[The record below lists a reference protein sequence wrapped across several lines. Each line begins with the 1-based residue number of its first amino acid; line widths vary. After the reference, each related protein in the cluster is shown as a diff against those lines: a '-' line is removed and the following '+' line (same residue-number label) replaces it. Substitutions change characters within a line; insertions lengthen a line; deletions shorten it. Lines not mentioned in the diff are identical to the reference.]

1 MLNLLNERAILK
13 VSGPDSEDFLQ
24 SQFSN
29 DIKHIKEKHVQVNAY
44 CQHQGK
50 IIVII
55 WVFKKEN
62 SFYLS
67 IPNDLKEIVLSK
79 LNMFKLMSRVEI
91 EDYSSKI
98 NQFGLV
104 GENRENS
111 LKITDNLS
119 LITTRKKISNSN
131 HDSEWE
137 YACIN
142 DKLPEVIAIHSESF
156 IPQALDLDVNL
167 FGVSFTKGCYPGQE
181 VVARMH
187 YLGKPKRRLFRFHS
201 NFKVVIGDNLNV
213 DNSNSLKSSGKV
225 IRVAKKDDSYY
236 FLATFEVVHINDYV
250 FLNNDKNISVNI
262 IHE

>member
-1 MLNLLNERAILK
+1 MISNLLERSLLK
-13 VSGPDSEDFLQ
+13 VFGPESEDFLQ
-24 SQFSN
+24 SQFTN
-29 DIKHIKEKHVQVNAY
+29 DIKNIKEKHVQINAY

-50 IIVII
+50 IIAII

-62 SFYLS
+62 CFYLS
-67 IPNDLKEIVLSK
+67 IPNELKEIVLSK
-79 LNMFKLMSRVEI
+79 LEMFKMMSKVEI

-104 GENRENS
+104 GEKRENS
-111 LKITDNLS
+111 FKITNNLS
-119 LITTRKKISNSN
+119 LVTTRKNISNSVYN
-131 HDSEWE
+131 SAWE

-142 DKLPEVIAIHSESF
+142 DKLPEVYANYSESL
-156 IPQALDLDVNL
+156 IPQELDLDVNL

-201 NFKVVIGDNLNV
+201 NYKVVTGDNLDV
-213 DNSNSLKSSGKV
+213 DNSKSLKSSGKV
-225 IRVAKKDDSYY
+225 IRVAEKDNSYY
-236 FLATFEVVHINDYV
+236 FLASFEVSRINDNI
-250 FLNNDKNISVNI
+250 FLNNDKSTPVNI